1 MNDHQLR
8 LFGINLVNKSIENF
22 IDNNLTQFE
31 LLYNTFMELT
41 KDNKD
46 DVHWH
51 SDIDVYLNTCNLDVR
66 NELLVKKGETQL
78 QFLENELNGIN
89 NNNIMLSLYSLQ
101 YFFEHGCKYYISKYQ
116 TNDN

>member
-31 LLYNTFMELT
+31 LLYNSFMELT
-41 KDNKD
+41 KDDKD
-46 DVHWH
+46 AVHWH
-51 SDIDVYLNTCNLDVR
+51 SDIDVYLKMRNLNVR
-66 NELLVKKGETQL
+66 NEIALKKGQS
-78 QFLENELNGIN
+78 QIQYLENELNSFN
-89 NNNIMLSLYSLQ
+89 NNEIMLSLYSLQ
-101 YFFEHGCKYYISKYQ
+101 YFFEYGCKYYVSKYQ